1 MNIYSKMFF
10 SCVWPGIVTIV
21 YGLLF
26 LTPEFQYLLY
36 KWIAFVYVMIFPV
49 IVHMFLDQRRY
60 EKECQ
65 KLAKDKK

>member
-10 SCVWPGIVTIV
+10 SCVWPGIVTVI
-21 YGLLF
+21 YGLMF
-26 LTPEFQYLLY
+26 LDTDFRYLLY

-49 IVHMFLDQRRY
+49 IIHMFLDQRRY